1 MKTFNQ
7 LINEAVVAMP
17 EFFHPML
24 NNPDDPDGKFWKA
37 IANAN
42 DGGDGVDKSHF
53 EKVTKQAK
61 ELFGAVSLLGD
72 EYAELAAP
80 INDIVKKLNKDSKNA
95 VSTGTTN
102 TEAKSLNMFVLAIK
116 SIDSYFS
123 NKKWYP
129 DATVKIKAGY
139 VPFRGALKDPKIKY
153 RMIVR
158 VEEPLTDSAAQV
170 IKGVR
175 SLNPATLDYV
185 AGVEFNKD
193 KTAFQ
198 ILFTSTLGYKR

>member
-7 LINEAVVAMP
+7 YINECAVTVP

-42 DGGDGVDKSHF
+42 DGGDGIDKSHF
-53 EKVTKQAK
+53 EKVSKQAK

-72 EYAELAAP
+72 EYTELAAP
-80 INDIVKKLNKDSKNA
+80 INNIVKKLNKDSKKAVTTGATNA
-95 VSTGTTN
+95 EVKN
-102 TEAKSLNMFVLAIK
+102 LNMFVLAIK
-116 SIDSYFS
+116 TIDSYFS
-123 NKKWYP
+123 NKQWYP
-129 DATVKIKAGY
+129 NATVKIKAGY
-139 VPFRGALKDPKIKY
+139 VPFRGSSKDPKIKY

-170 IKGVR
+170 IKSVR

-185 AGVEFNKD
+185 AGLEFNKD